1 MFLAAISFA
10 LVFSAT
16 LGAYSMLQQR
26 QRRRE
31 ARLLSRVGAWQRV
44 AEEKQARKA
53 PMLIEQAS
61 AQGFRGLGAWL
72 PKLFN
77 QESLRRKLE
86 RAGKPADPASTLR
99 ACALCAAVAGI
110 GSLFLLSGIGCLAAI
125 PVALAFGYLPLWNL
139 GRKVRKRLHK
149 FEGQF
154 PDGLEFIA
162 RSMRAG
168 HAFSVALEMLHRE
181 FDDPMAGE
189 FRRTFEEQN
198 LGMPLD
204 MALGKLAERIPLLD
218 VKFFASAVQLQRKT
232 GGNLTEILDKLA
244 LLIRERYQL
253 RGKIRAVSAHGR
265 MTGKAL
271 SSIPV
276 FVGVLMCIVN
286 KEYAAFFSQT
296 LDGRLMIGGAVVLQ
310 IIGYLVIQK
319 IVVIEI

>member
-1 MFLAAISFA
+1 MLLPLMSFV
-10 LVFSAT
+10 LVFVAT
-16 LGAYSMLQQR
+16 NCAYLALRQR
-26 QRRRE
+26 LRRRE
-31 ARLLSRVGAWQRV
+31 ARLLHRVGAWQPLERV
-44 AEEKQARKA
+44 KIEKA
-53 PMLIEQAS
+53 PVLIREAPKKQFNWIEALLPRV
-61 AQGFRGLGAWL
+61 FR
-72 PKLFN
+72 P
-77 QESLRRKLE
+77 EEVRRKLD
-86 RAGKPADPASTLR
+86 RAGKTSEPAQLLR
-99 ACALCAAVAGI
+99 TCALFGAVGAVAC
-110 GSLFLLSGIGCLAAI
+110 LVLLSGIWMLAAI
-125 PVALAFGYLPLWNL
+125 PAALVCGYLPLWRLN
-139 GRKVRKRLHK
+139 GKIKKRLHK

-181 FDDPMAGE
+181 FDDPMAAE

-204 MALGKLAERIPLLD
+204 VALAKLAERVPVLD

-244 LLIRERYQL
+244 YLIRERYQL

-286 KEYAAFFSQT
+286 RDYAAFFIET
-296 LDGRLMIGGAVVLQ
+296 TPGRLMIGGAVLLQ

-319 IVVIEI
+319 IVSIEI

>member
-1 MFLAAISFA
+1 MFLPLMSFV
-10 LVFSAT
+10 LVFVAT
-16 LGAYSMLQQR
+16 NTAYLVLRQR
-26 QRRRE
+26 LRRRE
-31 ARLLSRVGAWQRV
+31 ARLLDRVGAWQS
-44 AEEKQARKA
+44 AEPVKVEKKA
-53 PMLIEQAS
+53 PILIREAPPQRFNWVQALTP
-61 AQGFRGLGAWL
+61 Q
-72 PKLFN
+72 LFSR
-77 QESLRRKLE
+77 EGLRRQLE
-86 RAGKPADPASTLR
+86 RAGKSTDPAQLLR
-99 ACALCAAVAGI
+99 TCAIFAAGGAVAGF
-110 GSLFLLSGIGCLAAI
+110 FLLSGIWLLGALPAAL
-125 PVALAFGYLPLWNL
+125 VCGYLPLWRL
-139 GRKVRKRLHK
+139 KGTIKKRLYK

-204 MALGKLAERIPLLD
+204 VALGKLAERIPVLD

-244 LLIRERYQL
+244 YLIRERYQL

-286 KEYAAFFSQT
+286 REYASFFIQT
-296 LDGRLMIGGAVVLQ
+296 TPGRLMIAGAVVLQ
-310 IIGYLVIQK
+310 IIGYLTIQK
-319 IVVIEI
+319 IVNIEI